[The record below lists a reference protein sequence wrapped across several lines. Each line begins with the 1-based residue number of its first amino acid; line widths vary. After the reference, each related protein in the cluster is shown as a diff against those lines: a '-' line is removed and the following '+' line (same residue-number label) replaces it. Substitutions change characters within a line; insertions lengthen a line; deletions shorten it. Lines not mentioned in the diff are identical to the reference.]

1 MFRLLVMQAVL
12 AVGGRT
18 LVYLELGDGS
28 IQEKGR
34 LDLEHDIAC
43 LDVTPVGERCC
54 CIVLGCT
61 MLGGRDALASFLE
74 HEIACL
80 DAASVGERCCQVLG
94 VVVWRPPER
103 ALHVHATP

>member
-43 LDVTPVGERCC
+43 LDVTPVGQSLQLLLHF
-54 CIVLGCT
+54 VDA
-61 MLGGRDALASFLE
+61 RDCFNF
-74 HEIACL
+74 
-80 DAASVGERCCQVLG
+80 VCQ
-94 VVVWRPPER
+94 
-103 ALHVHATP
+103 A